1 MKKAAH
7 KMGGS
12 SRRVLATKKTSANG
26 EHKSAPLKFTLISA
40 GELKSSRNPAYS
52 YLVK

>member
-7 KMGGS
+7 KTGIS
-12 SRRVLATKKTSANG
+12 SKVLSTKKVSSNG
-26 EHKSAPLKFTLISA
+26 VRKSTPLKFKQISDV
-40 GELKSSRNPAYS
+40 ELKASRNPAYS